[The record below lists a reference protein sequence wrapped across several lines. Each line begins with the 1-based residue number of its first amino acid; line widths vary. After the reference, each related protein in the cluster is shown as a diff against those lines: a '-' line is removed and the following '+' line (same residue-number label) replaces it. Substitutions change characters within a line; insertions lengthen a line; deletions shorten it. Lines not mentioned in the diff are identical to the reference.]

1 MAKYVN
7 GKKVAEP
14 ITKNIIINVYNY
26 EGVLDKVTTGGFLG
40 SVDMTVDGKVA
51 QGTGSFQGKTY
62 PVEVTVNFLGT
73 VPPQKE
79 YQGNTFVERDMI
91 VNALDYVDLDRAEKL
106 TDEEKAT
113 LSAISTKDI
122 HGDVVAYLTNP
133 YITKKDANGKE
144 IKVRAP
150 WTPWLD
156 ACQQV
161 DQELELP
168 QMVEV
173 PDYVEVEG
181 HKAIGCNVV
190 ADINGARFLFGE
202 GERKHCADG
211 RDLYQFVAAAAVG
224 IFPDGELYYPTKAVR
239 DDD

>member
-14 ITKNIIINVYNY
+14 ITKNIIINVYNS
-26 EGVLDKVTTGGFLG
+26 EGVLEAVTTGGFLG
-40 SVDMTVDGKVA
+40 TIPMTVEGKVA
-51 QGTGSFQGKTY
+51 RGTGSFRGKTY
-62 PVEVTVNFLGT
+62 PIEVSVNFLGT
-73 VPPQKE
+73 VPNQKE
-79 YQGNTFVERDMI
+79 FVGNKYVEKDTI
-91 VNALDYVDLDRAEKL
+91 INALDYVDLDRAEKL
-106 TDEEKAT
+106 TDAEKAT
-113 LSAISTKDI
+113 LSAISTKVI
-122 HGDVVAYLTNP
+122 HATVVNALEANP
-133 YITKKDANGKE
+133 R
-144 IKVRAP
+144 V
-150 WTPWLD
+150 WTPFID

-168 QMVEV
+168 QMAQV

-224 IFPDGELYYPTKAVR
+224 IFPDGEVYYPNA
-239 DDD
+239 